1 VGLVRNGE
9 RRALVLGGGGVT
21 GIAWEHGILTGL
33 LDAGVDLTEA
43 DLVVGTSAG
52 AAVAAQITSGAEPH
66 ELFAAMH
73 MPAEQSSERFVEVD
87 TDAYGAKLA
96 ELIAN
101 AKDVGSLRIAIG
113 AMALAA
119 PTVAEAERLEIIAAR
134 LSVRDWP
141 ARQGLVVTAVDA
153 ESGEFVAFDRDSG
166 VPLVHAVAAS
176 CAVPGVWP
184 PVTIGGR
191 RYMDGGVGS
200 LVNIDLAAGCERI
213 VVIAPLLGFP
223 GLPIPTVLEEAERL
237 RVPQQRVVVISPDED
252 ALNAIGPN
260 LLDPRR
266 QPAAADAGYRQAS
279 AAVSEVGPVWIG
291 NDT

>member
-1 VGLVRNGE
+1 MGHADRS
-9 RRALVLGGGGVT
+9 ALVLGGGGVN
-21 GIAWEHGILTGL
+21 GIAWELGVLTGL
-33 LDAGVDLTEA
+33 YDAGVDLTEA

-52 AAVAAQITSGAEPH
+52 AAVAAQITSGADPH

-73 MPAEQSSERFVEVD
+73 VPAERSSERFVDVD
-87 TDAYGAKLA
+87 HDAFGAMLA

-101 AKDVGSLRIAIG
+101 AADVGRLRTTIG

-119 PTVAEAERLEIIAAR
+119 PTVTEAERMEIIAAR
-134 LSVRDWP
+134 LPVRDWP
-141 ARQGLVVTAVDA
+141 QRGLIITAVDA
-153 ESGEFVAFDRDSG
+153 ESGELVAFDRDSG

-184 PVTIGGR
+184 PVTINGR

-200 LVNIDLAAGCERI
+200 LVNTELAAGYERI
-213 VVIAPLLGFP
+213 VVIAPLIEFP
-223 GLPIPTVLEEAERL
+223 GLPIPGVSDEVAQL
-237 RVPQQRVVVISPDED
+237 RAAARVAMISPDED

-260 LLDPRR
+260 LLDPKR

-279 AAVSEVGPVWIG
+279 AAVDEVGPVWIAM
-291 NDT
+291 DI